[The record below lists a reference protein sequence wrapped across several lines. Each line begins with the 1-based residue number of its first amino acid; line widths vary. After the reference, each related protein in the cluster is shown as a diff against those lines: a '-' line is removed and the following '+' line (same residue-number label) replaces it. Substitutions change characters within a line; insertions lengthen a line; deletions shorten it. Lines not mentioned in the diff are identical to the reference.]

1 MYYMIFQLKIYN
13 NQIFQ
18 VDDMTKDLIT
28 CPIENT
34 LKLLNRKWTI
44 VLIRDM
50 FQKKKYFREFSQ
62 IEGLSNTVLADTLK
76 EMESNGLVTKNDS
89 EYHLTDKV
97 LRLNRVLY
105 EMAAKKNQKYYFLFV
120 ESNGRQLKEVSRIF
134 AEKNIKPSVDE
145 IFSLNDVN
153 RAMKKVDQG
162 GSKGKTLI
170 KIE

>member
-1 MYYMIFQLKIYN
+1 
-13 NQIFQ
+13 
-18 VDDMTKDLIT
+18 MTQDLIT

-76 EMESNGLVTKNDS
+76 EMESNGLVIKNDS
-89 EYHLTDKV
+89 EYHLTDKG

-105 EMAAKKNQKYYFLFV
+105 EMAAYGLDELECGEERDLEIIDMFKDYYKKIL
-120 ESNGRQLKEVSRIF
+120 
-134 AEKNIKPSVDE
+134 
-145 IFSLNDVN
+145 
-153 RAMKKVDQG
+153 KVDDDESG
-162 GSKGKTLI
+162 N
-170 KIE
+170 IE

>member
-89 EYHLTDKV
+89 EYHLTDKG

-105 EMAAKKNQKYYFLFV
+105 EMAAYGLDVLECGEERDLEIIDMFKDYYKKIL
-120 ESNGRQLKEVSRIF
+120 
-134 AEKNIKPSVDE
+134 
-145 IFSLNDVN
+145 
-153 RAMKKVDQG
+153 KVDDESG
-162 GSKGKTLI
+162 NF
-170 KIE
+170 E

>member
-18 VDDMTKDLIT
+18 VDDMKKDLIT

-62 IEGLSNTVLADTLK
+62 IEGLSNTVLAHTLK

-89 EYHLTDKV
+89 EYHLTDKG

-105 EMAAKKNQKYYFLFV
+105 EMAAYGLDELECGEERDLEIIDMFKDYYKKIL
-120 ESNGRQLKEVSRIF
+120 
-134 AEKNIKPSVDE
+134 
-145 IFSLNDVN
+145 
-153 RAMKKVDQG
+153 KVDDESG
-162 GSKGKTLI
+162 N
-170 KIE
+170 IE

>member
-1 MYYMIFQLKIYN
+1 
-13 NQIFQ
+13 
-18 VDDMTKDLIT
+18 MTKDLIT

-89 EYHLTDKV
+89 EYHLTDKG

-105 EMAAKKNQKYYFLFV
+105 EMAAYGLDELECGEERDLEIIDMFKDYYKKILKV
-120 ESNGRQLKEVSRIF
+120 GDDESG
-134 AEKNIKPSVDE
+134 NIE
-145 IFSLNDVN
+145 
-153 RAMKKVDQG
+153 
-162 GSKGKTLI
+162 
-170 KIE
+170 

>member
-1 MYYMIFQLKIYN
+1 
-13 NQIFQ
+13 
-18 VDDMTKDLIT
+18 MTQDLIT

-89 EYHLTDKV
+89 EYHLTDKG

-105 EMAAKKNQKYYFLFV
+105 EMAAYGLDELECGEERDLEIIDMFKDYYKKILKV
-120 ESNGRQLKEVSRIF
+120 GDDESGNFE
-134 AEKNIKPSVDE
+134 
-145 IFSLNDVN
+145 
-153 RAMKKVDQG
+153 
-162 GSKGKTLI
+162 
-170 KIE
+170 

>member
-13 NQIFQ
+13 DQIFQ

-89 EYHLTDKV
+89 EYHLTDKG

-105 EMAAKKNQKYYFLFV
+105 EMAAYGLDELECGEERDLEIIDMFKDYYKKIL
-120 ESNGRQLKEVSRIF
+120 
-134 AEKNIKPSVDE
+134 
-145 IFSLNDVN
+145 
-153 RAMKKVDQG
+153 KVDDESG
-162 GSKGKTLI
+162 N
-170 KIE
+170 IE

>member
-1 MYYMIFQLKIYN
+1 
-13 NQIFQ
+13 
-18 VDDMTKDLIT
+18 MTQDLIT

-89 EYHLTDKV
+89 EYHLTDKG

-105 EMAAKKNQKYYFLFV
+105 EMAAYGLDELECGEERDLEIIDMFKDYYKKILKV
-120 ESNGRQLKEVSRIF
+120 GDDESG
-134 AEKNIKPSVDE
+134 NIE
-145 IFSLNDVN
+145 
-153 RAMKKVDQG
+153 
-162 GSKGKTLI
+162 
-170 KIE
+170 

>member
-1 MYYMIFQLKIYN
+1 
-13 NQIFQ
+13 
-18 VDDMTKDLIT
+18 MTKDLIT

-34 LKLLNRKWTI
+34 LKLLNRKWII

-89 EYHLTDKV
+89 EYHLTDKG

-105 EMAAKKNQKYYFLFV
+105 EMAAYGLDELECGEGRDLEIIDMFKDYYKKIL
-120 ESNGRQLKEVSRIF
+120 
-134 AEKNIKPSVDE
+134 
-145 IFSLNDVN
+145 
-153 RAMKKVDQG
+153 KVDDDE
-162 GSKGKTLI
+162 SSN
-170 KIE
+170 IE

>member
-76 EMESNGLVTKNDS
+76 EMESNGLVIKNDS
-89 EYHLTDKV
+89 EYHLTDKG

-105 EMAAKKNQKYYFLFV
+105 EMAAYGLDELECGEERDLEIIDMFKDYYKKIL
-120 ESNGRQLKEVSRIF
+120 
-134 AEKNIKPSVDE
+134 
-145 IFSLNDVN
+145 
-153 RAMKKVDQG
+153 KVDDDESG
-162 GSKGKTLI
+162 N
-170 KIE
+170 IE

>member
-13 NQIFQ
+13 DQIFQ

-89 EYHLTDKV
+89 EYHLTDKG

-105 EMAAKKNQKYYFLFV
+105 EMAAYGLDELECGEERDLEIIDMFKDYYKKILKV
-120 ESNGRQLKEVSRIF
+120 GDDESG
-134 AEKNIKPSVDE
+134 NIE
-145 IFSLNDVN
+145 
-153 RAMKKVDQG
+153 
-162 GSKGKTLI
+162 
-170 KIE
+170 

>member
-1 MYYMIFQLKIYN
+1 MIFQLKIYN
-13 NQIFQ
+13 NQFFQ

-89 EYHLTDKV
+89 EYHLTDKG

-105 EMAAKKNQKYYFLFV
+105 EMAAYGLDELECGEERDLEIIDMFKDYYKKILKV
-120 ESNGRQLKEVSRIF
+120 GDDESGNFE
-134 AEKNIKPSVDE
+134 
-145 IFSLNDVN
+145 
-153 RAMKKVDQG
+153 
-162 GSKGKTLI
+162 
-170 KIE
+170 

>member
-1 MYYMIFQLKIYN
+1 MIFQLKIYN

-89 EYHLTDKV
+89 EYHLTDKG

-105 EMAAKKNQKYYFLFV
+105 EMAAYGLDELECGEERDLEIIDMFKDYYNKIL
-120 ESNGRQLKEVSRIF
+120 
-134 AEKNIKPSVDE
+134 
-145 IFSLNDVN
+145 
-153 RAMKKVDQG
+153 KVDDDESG
-162 GSKGKTLI
+162 N
-170 KIE
+170 IE

>member
-13 NQIFQ
+13 DQIFQ

-89 EYHLTDKV
+89 EYHLTDKG

-105 EMAAKKNQKYYFLFV
+105 EMAAYGLDELECGEERDLEIIDMFKDYYKKILKV
-120 ESNGRQLKEVSRIF
+120 EDDESG
-134 AEKNIKPSVDE
+134 NIE
-145 IFSLNDVN
+145 
-153 RAMKKVDQG
+153 
-162 GSKGKTLI
+162 
-170 KIE
+170 

>member
-1 MYYMIFQLKIYN
+1 
-13 NQIFQ
+13 
-18 VDDMTKDLIT
+18 MTKDLIT

-44 VLIRDM
+44 VLMRDM

-89 EYHLTDKV
+89 EYHLTDKG

-105 EMAAKKNQKYYFLFV
+105 EMAAYGLDELECGEERDLEIIDMFKDYYKKIL
-120 ESNGRQLKEVSRIF
+120 
-134 AEKNIKPSVDE
+134 
-145 IFSLNDVN
+145 
-153 RAMKKVDQG
+153 KVDDDE
-162 GSKGKTLI
+162 SSN
-170 KIE
+170 IE

>member
-1 MYYMIFQLKIYN
+1 
-13 NQIFQ
+13 
-18 VDDMTKDLIT
+18 MTKDLIT

-89 EYHLTDKV
+89 EYHLTDKG

-105 EMAAKKNQKYYFLFV
+105 EMAAYGLDELECGEERDLEIIDMFKDYYKKIL
-120 ESNGRQLKEVSRIF
+120 
-134 AEKNIKPSVDE
+134 
-145 IFSLNDVN
+145 
-153 RAMKKVDQG
+153 KVDDDE
-162 GSKGKTLI
+162 SSN
-170 KIE
+170 IE

>member
-1 MYYMIFQLKIYN
+1 
-13 NQIFQ
+13 
-18 VDDMTKDLIT
+18 MTKDLIT
-28 CPIENT
+28 CPIQNT

-89 EYHLTDKV
+89 EYHLTDKG

-105 EMAAKKNQKYYFLFV
+105 EMAAYGLDELECGEERDLEIIDMFKDYYKKILKV
-120 ESNGRQLKEVSRIF
+120 GDDESG
-134 AEKNIKPSVDE
+134 NIE
-145 IFSLNDVN
+145 
-153 RAMKKVDQG
+153 
-162 GSKGKTLI
+162 
-170 KIE
+170 

>member
-1 MYYMIFQLKIYN
+1 MSYIISLLKIYN
-13 NQIFQ
+13 DQIFQ
-18 VDDMTKDLIT
+18 VDDMTKDLII

-89 EYHLTDKV
+89 EYHLTDKG

-105 EMAAKKNQKYYFLFV
+105 EMAAYGLDELECSEERDLEIIDMFKDYYKKIL
-120 ESNGRQLKEVSRIF
+120 
-134 AEKNIKPSVDE
+134 
-145 IFSLNDVN
+145 
-153 RAMKKVDQG
+153 KVDDDESG
-162 GSKGKTLI
+162 N
-170 KIE
+170 IE

>member
-13 NQIFQ
+13 DQIFQ

-89 EYHLTDKV
+89 EYHLTDKG

-105 EMAAKKNQKYYFLFV
+105 EMAAYGLDVLECGEERDLEIIDMFKDYYKKIL
-120 ESNGRQLKEVSRIF
+120 
-134 AEKNIKPSVDE
+134 
-145 IFSLNDVN
+145 
-153 RAMKKVDQG
+153 KVDDESG
-162 GSKGKTLI
+162 NF
-170 KIE
+170 E

>member
-1 MYYMIFQLKIYN
+1 MIFQLKIYN

-76 EMESNGLVTKNDS
+76 EMESNGLVIKNDS
-89 EYHLTDKV
+89 EYHLTDKG

-105 EMAAKKNQKYYFLFV
+105 EMAAYGLDELECGEERDLEIIDMFKDYYKKIL
-120 ESNGRQLKEVSRIF
+120 
-134 AEKNIKPSVDE
+134 
-145 IFSLNDVN
+145 
-153 RAMKKVDQG
+153 KVDDDE
-162 GSKGKTLI
+162 SSN
-170 KIE
+170 IE

>member
-1 MYYMIFQLKIYN
+1 
-13 NQIFQ
+13 
-18 VDDMTKDLIT
+18 MTKDLIT

-89 EYHLTDKV
+89 EYHLTDKG

-105 EMAAKKNQKYYFLFV
+105 EMAAYGLDELECGEGRDLEIIDMFKDYYKKIL
-120 ESNGRQLKEVSRIF
+120 
-134 AEKNIKPSVDE
+134 
-145 IFSLNDVN
+145 
-153 RAMKKVDQG
+153 KVDDDE
-162 GSKGKTLI
+162 SSN
-170 KIE
+170 IE